1 MKPPLLP
8 DMFSL
13 STKIMR
19 AGLLALGVSLVG
31 ADETKVEKLEREIRE
46 LKLQKANLN
55 QTLAIANLELETK
68 TKALKEIR
76 EYHALFGKDIFEG
89 GDIKLLHAVANWEIS
104 RENFLKLETSVG
116 SLLPVMQEYLSTA
129 VAADPEARKL
139 LEVRIREVEVALGHR
154 DAPKR
159 KISQGTAREAR
170 IVTIDSATGTL
181 VINAGSD
188 AGMSVGSRFRIER
201 SGNQIGEAM
210 LAATRPNVSGLLMQT
225 LKDPEVPVQPGDL
238 AKLITQ

>member
-1 MKPPLLP
+1 
-8 DMFSL
+8 MFSL

-31 ADETKVEKLEREIRE
+31 ADETKIEKLEREIRE

-89 GDIKLLHAVANWEIS
+89 GDTKLLHAVANWEIS

-139 LEVRIREVEVALGHR
+139 LEVRIREVEVVLGHR

-159 KISQGTAREAR
+159 KISRGTAREAR

>member
-1 MKPPLLP
+1 
-8 DMFSL
+8 
-13 STKIMR
+13 
-19 AGLLALGVSLVG
+19 
-31 ADETKVEKLEREIRE
+31 
-46 LKLQKANLN
+46 
-55 QTLAIANLELETK
+55 
-68 TKALKEIR
+68 
-76 EYHALFGKDIFEG
+76 
-89 GDIKLLHAVANWEIS
+89 
-104 RENFLKLETSVG
+104 
-116 SLLPVMQEYLSTA
+116 MQEYLSTA

-139 LEVRIREVEVALGHR
+139 LEVRIREVEVVLGHR

-159 KISQGTAREAR
+159 KISRGTAREAR

>member
-1 MKPPLLP
+1 
-8 DMFSL
+8 MFS
-13 STKIMR
+13 STTNLLR
-19 AGLLALGVSLVG
+19 AGLLALGVSLAG
-31 ADETKVEKLEREIRE
+31 AEETKIEKLEREIRE

-55 QTLAIANLELETK
+55 KTLASTNLELETK
-68 TKALKEIR
+68 TQALKEIR

-89 GDIKLLHAVANWEIS
+89 GNTKLLHAVSNWEIS
-104 RENFLKLETSVG
+104 RENLLKLETSVRN
-116 SLLPVMQEYLSTA
+116 LLPVMQEYLRTA

-139 LEVRIREVEVALGHR
+139 LEIRIRETEVALGHR

-159 KISQGTAREAR
+159 KIAQGTAREAR

-188 AGMSVGSRFRIER
+188 AGASVGSRFRIER
-201 SGNQIGEAM
+201 SGTEIGEAM
-210 LAATRPNVSGLLMQT
+210 VAATRPNVSGLLIQS

>member
-1 MKPPLLP
+1 MKPSLLP
-8 DMFSL
+8 DMFS
-13 STKIMR
+13 SFTKIMR

-89 GDIKLLHAVANWEIS
+89 GDTKLLHAVANWEIS

-159 KISQGTAREAR
+159 KISRGTAREAR

-201 SGNQIGEAM
+201 SGKQIGEAM
-210 LAATRPNVSGLLMQT
+210 VAATRPNVSGLLMQT